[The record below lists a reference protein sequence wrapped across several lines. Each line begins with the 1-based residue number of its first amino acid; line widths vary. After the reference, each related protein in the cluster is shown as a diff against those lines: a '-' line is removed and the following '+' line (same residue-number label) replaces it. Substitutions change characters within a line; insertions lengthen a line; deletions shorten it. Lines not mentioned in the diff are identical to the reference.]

1 LRLTRATAAD
11 SGADL
16 GDGGEEEDPGAE
28 DLEGVGDRQVHVLRL
43 PRPRRRGGR
52 SRVALARPLPL
63 PCCGLLHSPRERLE
77 RAQCTGSQVTNATF
91 RDAMMFLK

>member
-1 LRLTRATAAD
+1 MRLTRATAAD

-43 PRPRRRGGR
+43 PRPRPRRGGR
-52 SRVALARPLPL
+52 SRVALAGPLPL
-63 PCCGLLHSPRERLE
+63 PCCSLLHSPR
-77 RAQCTGSQVTNATF
+77 VTVSDWSLLSV
-91 RDAMMFLK
+91 RVPR